1 MDRSSF
7 KTARVQDGAGF
18 RDALRFWQAHSPDVA
33 VRSPD
38 RILDF
43 YDLMCSKGSF
53 QNPGL
58 TFEQFLR
65 VIAVLKSPELCP
77 GAAAVAKRR
86 NESRQ
91 CPLKI

>member
-1 MDRSSF
+1 MDRSSC
-7 KTARVQDGAGF
+7 KTATVEDEAGF
-18 RDALRFWQAHSPDVA
+18 RDALRFWQAHSPA
-33 VRSPD
+33 VPVRIPD

-43 YDLMCSKGSF
+43 FDFMCSQGGF

-65 VIAVLKSPELCP
+65 VISVPKSP
-77 GAAAVAKRR
+77 GAAAAAKRR